1 MSDLVVISFSTEA
14 EAQNVRKKL
23 FEMQRDYL
31 IDIGDAVV
39 ATKDQ
44 DGKIHLDQMFS
55 TTAAGAA
62 SGSFWGLLVGV
73 LFMMPLVGAA
83 VGATAG
89 ALTGVMMD
97 FGINDRFMKELSA
110 SLPAGGAAL
119 FVLVNKMTADKV
131 LAGLQGVGG
140 RVMRTSLDRTKE
152 QALRDALAAHAAA
165 TAGAPDV
172 IVPPAPVKTASP
184 SAGAAQA

>member
-1 MSDLVVISFSTEA
+1 MSDLVAIAFPTEA
-14 EAQNVRKKL
+14 KAQEVRKKL
-23 FEMQRDYL
+23 FEMQREYL

-39 ATKDQ
+39 AIKEP

-73 LFMMPLVGAA
+73 LFLMPLVGAA

-97 FGINDRFMKELSA
+97 FGINDRFMKDLSA
-110 SLPAGGAAL
+110 SLPPGGAAL

-131 LAGLQGVGG
+131 LAQLQGVGG
-140 RVMRTSLDRTKE
+140 TVLRTSLDRSKE

-165 TAGAPDV
+165 ASSVPPDV
-172 IVPPAPVKTASP
+172 IVPPAPAKPSP
-184 SAGAAQA
+184 TAGAAPA